1 MMLHALIKWC
11 CVFLMSFALSSDLN
25 RSFLYTSN
33 LISAALNASE
43 KDNVNNEVPL
53 QVFLTLQANIQANQR
68 KVLLSAL
75 SEIAMKFQLS
85 YWLEVSGELGNADAL
100 FAKAMNTSKPR
111 DRLVLLNKAANLGH
125 PQSQFEIALNS
136 PSQTKISLLN
146 DSATQGYMPAII
158 ALGKLYYESG
168 DLDLA
173 KRWLSQS
180 ASIDGLSA
188 FKLAKLH
195 WQYKEADQAMSLFEQ
210 SAQLGYN
217 KANEYLSA
225 LNTFTVTSL
234 ADWHQAKFIEAS
246 AGQNTLRDSRLVS
259 LVTQIRNQQA
269 TCDQTIEV
277 LATSLES
284 LVQANL
290 FINNFK
296 QDERLEGLNICFNK
310 PVWLTS
316 DSLTCESATRD
327 NDRLVC
333 DLTAFSNAKR
343 IPVFSNLL
351 IFEQEGKANVNNG
364 IMYLDAAD
372 QYSVFVHELAH
383 FAGFVDEYALPAQ
396 QAYYHCERAKAPNL
410 ILLGEISYSPVK
422 RARNW
427 QKKLSEIKLVEPDNE
442 RIGLSRS
449 STCVKAKMR
458 AYKPSKAMTFMEF
471 HDIEYIPR
479 VYVEL
484 WQEAL
489 EQQRNSLPV
498 LTNLAISAYENDNIE
513 MALYWEGIQNQLTAM
528 LANAS

>member
-1 MMLHALIKWC
+1 MFHALIRWC
-11 CVFLMSFALSSDLN
+11 CVFLMSLALCSDLN
-25 RSFLYTSN
+25 RSFKLASKS
-33 LISAALNASE
+33 ISAVLNTSE
-43 KDNVNNEVPL
+43 KSEINNEVPL
-53 QVFLTLQANIQANQR
+53 QVFLALQANNQPEQR
-68 KVLLSAL
+68 SFLLSAL
-75 SEIAMKFQLS
+75 SEIAMKYQLS
-85 YWLEVSGELGNADAL
+85 YWLEVSGNLGNADAM
-100 FAKAMNTSKPR
+100 FAKAMNTSNQRK
-111 DRLVLLNKAANLGH
+111 RLVLLNKAANLGH

-136 PSQTKISLLN
+136 PSQTKISLL
-146 DSATQGYMPAII
+146 DEAARQGYMPAII

-168 DLDLA
+168 DSDLA
-173 KRWLSQS
+173 KKWLSQS

-195 WQYKEADQAMSLFEQ
+195 WQYKEPDQAMSLFEQ

-217 KANEYLSA
+217 KANEYLNA
-225 LNTFTVTSL
+225 LNTFTSTSL
-234 ADWHQAKFIEAS
+234 TAWHQSKFIETS
-246 AGQNTLRDSRLVS
+246 AGQNTLNESGLAS
-259 LVTQIRNQQA
+259 LVTQIRNQQVK
-269 TCDQTIEV
+269 CVQTIEV

-290 FINNFK
+290 FINKFK
-296 QDERLEGLNICFNK
+296 QDERLKGLNVCFNK
-310 PVWLTS
+310 PVWLAP
-316 DSLTCESATRD
+316 DSLTCESATKD

-333 DLTAFSNAKR
+333 DLSTFSNAKR

-364 IMYLDAAD
+364 IMYLDTAD

-396 QAYYHCERAKAPNL
+396 QAHYHCERAKAPNL

-422 RARNW
+422 RARKW
-427 QKKLSEIKLVEPDNE
+427 QKKLSEIKLAQPDNE